1 MCDTNCIGNC
11 PGANLGGLGR
21 YGSLHIL
28 DTDTFS
34 MGIDTTPAVISPMNE
49 GVNNGVIINGTTG
62 RINTAALG
70 AYEIIADMSFSLN
83 LGSTVLMAFY
93 INNTLVP
100 DTEQELK
107 VSAGTNIEYLGIFGQ
122 YEVTGTPLNKIIEI
136 RVSALNTRTLSIEH
150 LTFGAK
156 GIG

>member
-1 MCDTNCIGNC
+1 MSDNNCIGNC

-21 YGSLHIL
+21 YGELYIL
-28 DTDTFS
+28 DTDAFS
-34 MGIDTTPAVISPMNE
+34 IGIDTTPTIISPMTE

-70 AYEIIADMSFSLN
+70 AYEIIANMSFSLN

-93 INNTLVP
+93 INNVLVA

-107 VSAGTNIEYLGIFGQ
+107 VSAGGNIEYLGILGQ